1 MSIQPLK
8 SRTIKTTVQKET
20 SKEALPVV
28 DNAMILAQYTA
39 IMNGINFLKEQLDY
53 AISQPQ
59 TKPKFADPIQK
70 MEKSLG
76 VWEQT
81 PQEKREQDKKETVKK
96 KSSKGTIIFL
106 VILGMA
112 ILAGIYFAWAYTQ
125 EYTFFWNA

>member
-1 MSIQPLK
+1 MSEQPLK
-8 SRTIKTTVQKET
+8 PRTIKTAVQKET
-20 SKEALPVV
+20 SKEALPTV
-28 DNAMILAQYTA
+28 DNAMILTQYIA

-53 AISQPQ
+53 IIAQPQ
-59 TKPKFADPIQK
+59 AKPKPADPIQK

-81 PQEKREQDKKETVKK
+81 PQEKKEQDKKEITKK
-96 KSSKGTIIFL
+96 KSGKGTIIFL
-106 VILGMA
+106 VILGIT